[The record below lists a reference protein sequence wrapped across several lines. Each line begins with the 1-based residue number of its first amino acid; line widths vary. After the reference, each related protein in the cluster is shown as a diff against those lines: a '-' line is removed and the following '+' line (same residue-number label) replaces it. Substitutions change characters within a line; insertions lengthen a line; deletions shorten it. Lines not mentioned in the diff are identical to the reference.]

1 MFNSFK
7 KTEKMAT
14 PELELR
20 EVFELVDQLEV
31 RLNRLDFLADIILS
45 KAMMAHSL
53 IVVRKVGEDKVEQ
66 FEKTLD

>member
-7 KTEKMAT
+7 KTEKMTT

-31 RLNRLDFLADIILS
+31 RLKRLDFLTDTILS

-53 IVVRKVGEDKVEQ
+53 IVVRKVSEDKIEQ
-66 FEKTLD
+66 FEKALD

>member
-7 KTEKMAT
+7 KTEKMTT

-20 EVFELVDQLEV
+20 DVFELVDQLEV
-31 RLNRLDFLADIILS
+31 RLKRLDFLTDTILS

-53 IVVRKVGEDKVEQ
+53 IVVRKVSEDKIEQ